1 MSATAGLWLFCL
13 CPCAKNHIG
22 GQVKRHVDA
31 WVMRLALV
39 VMASGFYL
47 FSLALGLLNTLAVA
61 HSSVCKSRCLSLCD
75 QEFSNLTSD
84 VE

>member
-1 MSATAGLWLFCL
+1 M
-13 CPCAKNHIG
+13 
-22 GQVKRHVDA
+22 KRHVDA

-75 QEFSNLTSD
+75 QDLAT
-84 VE
+84 